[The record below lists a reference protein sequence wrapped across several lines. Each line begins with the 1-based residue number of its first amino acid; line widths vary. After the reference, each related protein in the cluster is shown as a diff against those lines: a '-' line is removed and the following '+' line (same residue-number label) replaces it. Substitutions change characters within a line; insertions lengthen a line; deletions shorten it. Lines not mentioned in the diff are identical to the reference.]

1 MPDIDKS
8 LVQEMDTLGYEFVQ
22 LEGYSDDFL
31 MWKSKDEV
39 DTKNAFGFDG
49 WEAVREFT
57 NNVHTL
63 MNNYTVQVLQDRM
76 NKNYSVIDYG
86 SFDDR
91 EIQTAI
97 KNYLQ
102 QKAKNND
109 ITYTKV
115 QTENDKSEPNNSI
128 NIENPI
134 LASFYDKYN
143 QKIAK
148 FEDKNTNLNAK
159 IDKLNYKITK
169 ATDMQSKLSQ
179 HESRIADNN
188 KKIHKYESKITL
200 CKKINTFLTN
210 MKTQD
215 GRKENFINGVQE
227 FRSIAIRNASEK
239 FDVTQE
245 KLNKAMS
252 EYGKTHFASE
262 KLKLQKQINNLAN
275 KKDKLRDKLIALD
288 ALVDKFDTINKMS
301 EQKIEN
307 VIEQSC
313 DNIVSDLTGKKSV
326 KAETV
331 VNACSKAIDS
341 SIAQEK
347 DNYLKNAEMSVEDDY
362 DSIDGIIN
370 NGNKQEEYKKME
382 KTQYTEPENKEISE
396 DKSSDNDNTRF
407 TVYENFSNFGNFFSE
422 NKLAGEIDKKYTIEF
437 GKIKNVEFFENQR
450 GNLMYKSTGKY
461 GDEFI
466 SSVAES
472 LKETRD
478 SNAIQLIITYADGY
492 RNGFQQLNTIK
503 VNPEKVFD
511 GDGDVIFDK
520 AEHNAEK
527 KLKQQK
533 KSLISRKQIKQ
544 NADKIAHTHN
554 EQLNNTKSKGQEL

>member
-1 MPDIDKS
+1 MREKGGKNMPDKDRAVAITIDKS
-8 LVQEMDTLGYEFVQ
+8 LIQEETEEEIKTRVPGTFSDNIRFLWIKKDNCEEINNAKTILTSLNENSTYMLYDRFGNIAENISGKQLYEAHYDPVSEKNISDKDRVTLVQDMNTLGYEFVQ
-22 LEGYSDDFL
+22 VEGYSDDFL
-31 MWKSKDEV
+31 MWKSKGEV

-49 WEAVREFT
+49 WEAVREFV

-63 MNNYTVQVLQDRM
+63 MNNYTVQVLQDRI
-76 NKNYSVIDYG
+76 NKDYSVIDYG

-97 KNYLQ
+97 KNYSQ

-109 ITYTKV
+109 ITYTKA
-115 QTENDKSEPNNSI
+115 QTEYDKSEPDNSI

-159 IDKLNYKITK
+159 INKLNHKITK
-169 ATDMQSKLSQ
+169 ATEFVEVISPLEQVIPKPIFTVLNLISQEKQEKIANMQSKLSK

-252 EYGKTHFASE
+252 EYGRTHFASE

-313 DNIVSDLTGKKSV
+313 DNIVSDLTGKKAV

-341 SIAQEK
+341 ASLAKEK

-370 NGNKQEEYKKME
+370 NGNKQQEY
-382 KTQYTEPENKEISE
+382 
-396 DKSSDNDNTRF
+396 DK
-407 TVYENFSNFGNFFSE
+407 
-422 NKLAGEIDKKYTIEF
+422 
-437 GKIKNVEFFENQR
+437 
-450 GNLMYKSTGKY
+450 
-461 GDEFI
+461 
-466 SSVAES
+466 
-472 LKETRD
+472 LKE
-478 SNAIQLIITYADGY
+478 S
-492 RNGFQQLNTIK
+492 
-503 VNPEKVFD
+503 ES
-511 GDGDVIFDK
+511 
-520 AEHNAEK
+520 EK
-527 KLKQQK
+527 KSERRTAPL
-533 KSLISRKQIKQ
+533 SRNQIKQ
-544 NADKIAHTHN
+544 NANTIAHN
-554 EQLNNTKSKGQEL
+554 EQQTKDKNKTQGQEL

>member
-1 MPDIDKS
+1 MPDKDRAVAITIDKS
-8 LVQEMDTLGYEFVQ
+8 LIQEETEEEIKTRVPGTFSDNIRFLWIKKDNCEEINNAKTILTSLNENSTYMLYDRFGNIAENISGKQLYEAHYDPVSEKNISDKDRVTLVQDMNTLGYEFVQ
-22 LEGYSDDFL
+22 VEGYSDDFL
-31 MWKSKDEV
+31 MWKSKGEV

-49 WEAVREFT
+49 WEAVREFV

-63 MNNYTVQVLQDRM
+63 MNNYTVQVLQDM
-76 NKNYSVIDYG
+76 INKDYSVIDYG

-97 KNYLQ
+97 KNYSQ

-109 ITYTKV
+109 ITYTKA
-115 QTENDKSEPNNSI
+115 QTEYDKSEPDNSI

-159 IDKLNYKITK
+159 INKLNHKITK
-169 ATDMQSKLSQ
+169 ATEFVEVISALEQVIPKPIFTVLNLISQEKQEKIANMQSKLSK

-252 EYGKTHFASE
+252 EYGRTHFASE

-313 DNIVSDLTGKKSV
+313 DNIVSDLTGKKAV

-341 SIAQEK
+341 ASIAKEK

-370 NGNKQEEYKKME
+370 NGNKQQEYEKLKK
-382 KTQYTEPENKEISE
+382 PER
-396 DKSSDNDNTRF
+396 KSPLSR
-407 TVYENFSNFGNFFSE
+407 SQ
-422 NKLAGEIDKKYTIEF
+422 LKK
-437 GKIKNVEFFENQR
+437 
-450 GNLMYKSTGKY
+450 
-461 GDEFI
+461 
-466 SSVAES
+466 
-472 LKETRD
+472 
-478 SNAIQLIITYADGY
+478 
-492 RNGFQQLNTIK
+492 
-503 VNPEKVFD
+503 
-511 GDGDVIFDK
+511 
-520 AEHNAEK
+520 NAET
-527 KLKQQK
+527 
-533 KSLISRKQIKQ
+533 
-544 NADKIAHTHN
+544 IAHN
-554 EQLNNTKSKGQEL
+554 EQQQKTNDKTKNHGQEI

>member
-1 MPDIDKS
+1 MPDKDRAVAITIDKS
-8 LVQEMDTLGYEFVQ
+8 LIQEETEEEIKTRVPGTFSDNIRFLWIKKDNCEEINNAKTILTSLNENSTYMLYDRFGNIENISGKQLYEAHYDPVSEKNISDKDRVTLVQDMNTLGYEFVQ
-22 LEGYSDDFL
+22 VEGYSDDFL
-31 MWKSKDEV
+31 MWKSKGEV

-49 WEAVREFT
+49 WEAVREFV

-63 MNNYTVQVLQDRM
+63 MNNYTVQVLQDRI
-76 NKNYSVIDYG
+76 NKDYSVIDYG

-97 KNYLQ
+97 KNYSQ

-109 ITYTKV
+109 ITYTKA
-115 QTENDKSEPNNSI
+115 QTEYDKSEPDNSI

-159 IDKLNYKITK
+159 INKLNHKITK
-169 ATDMQSKLSQ
+169 ATEFVEVIPALEQVIPKPIFTVLNLISQEKQEKIANMQSKLSK

-252 EYGKTHFASE
+252 EYGRTHFASE

-313 DNIVSDLTGKKSV
+313 DNIVSDLTGKKAV

-341 SIAQEK
+341 ASIAKEK

-370 NGNKQEEYKKME
+370 NGNKQQEYEKLKK
-382 KTQYTEPENKEISE
+382 PER
-396 DKSSDNDNTRF
+396 KSPLSR
-407 TVYENFSNFGNFFSE
+407 SQ
-422 NKLAGEIDKKYTIEF
+422 LKK
-437 GKIKNVEFFENQR
+437 
-450 GNLMYKSTGKY
+450 
-461 GDEFI
+461 
-466 SSVAES
+466 
-472 LKETRD
+472 
-478 SNAIQLIITYADGY
+478 
-492 RNGFQQLNTIK
+492 
-503 VNPEKVFD
+503 
-511 GDGDVIFDK
+511 
-520 AEHNAEK
+520 NAET
-527 KLKQQK
+527 
-533 KSLISRKQIKQ
+533 
-544 NADKIAHTHN
+544 IAHN
-554 EQLNNTKSKGQEL
+554 EQQQKTNDKTKNHGQEI

>member
-1 MPDIDKS
+1 MPDKDRAVAITIDKS
-8 LVQEMDTLGYEFVQ
+8 LIQEETEEEIKTRVPGTFSDNIRFLWIKKDNCEEINNAKTILTSLNENSTYMLYDRFGNIAENISGKQLYEAHYDPVSEKNISDKDRVTLVQDMNTLGYEFVQ
-22 LEGYSDDFL
+22 VEGYSDDFL

-39 DTKNAFGFDG
+39 DTKNSFGFDG
-49 WEAVREFT
+49 WEAVREFV

-63 MNNYTVQVLQDRM
+63 MNNYTVQVLQDRI
-76 NKNYSVIDYG
+76 NKDYSVIDYG

-97 KNYLQ
+97 KNYSQ

-115 QTENDKSEPNNSI
+115 QTEYDKSEPDNSI

-159 IDKLNYKITK
+159 INKLNHKITK
-169 ATDMQSKLSQ
+169 ATEFDEVISALEQVIPKSIFTVLNLISQEKQEKIANMQSKLSK

-252 EYGKTHFASE
+252 EYGRTHFASE

-313 DNIVSDLTGKKSV
+313 DILYLTLP
-326 KAETV
+326 A
-331 VNACSKAIDS
+331 
-341 SIAQEK
+341 
-347 DNYLKNAEMSVEDDY
+347 
-362 DSIDGIIN
+362 
-370 NGNKQEEYKKME
+370 
-382 KTQYTEPENKEISE
+382 
-396 DKSSDNDNTRF
+396 
-407 TVYENFSNFGNFFSE
+407 
-422 NKLAGEIDKKYTIEF
+422 
-437 GKIKNVEFFENQR
+437 
-450 GNLMYKSTGKY
+450 
-461 GDEFI
+461 
-466 SSVAES
+466 
-472 LKETRD
+472 
-478 SNAIQLIITYADGY
+478 
-492 RNGFQQLNTIK
+492 
-503 VNPEKVFD
+503 
-511 GDGDVIFDK
+511 
-520 AEHNAEK
+520 K
-527 KLKQQK
+527 KL
-533 KSLISRKQIKQ
+533 
-544 NADKIAHTHN
+544 
-554 EQLNNTKSKGQEL
+554 

>member
-1 MPDIDKS
+1 MPDKDRAVAITIDKS
-8 LVQEMDTLGYEFVQ
+8 LIQEETEEEIKTRVPGTFSDNIRFLWIKKDNCEEINNAKTILTSLNENSTYMLYDRFGNIAENISGKQLYEAHYDPVSEKNISDKDRVTLVQDMNTLGYEFVQ
-22 LEGYSDDFL
+22 VEGYSDDFL
-31 MWKSKDEV
+31 MWKSKGEV

-49 WEAVREFT
+49 WKAVREFV

-63 MNNYTVQVLQDRM
+63 MNNYTVQVLQDRI
-76 NKNYSVIDYG
+76 NKDYSVIDYG

-97 KNYLQ
+97 KNYSQ

-115 QTENDKSEPNNSI
+115 QTEYDKSEPDNSI

-159 IDKLNYKITK
+159 INKLNHKITK
-169 ATDMQSKLSQ
+169 AT
-179 HESRIADNN
+179 E
-188 KKIHKYESKITL
+188 
-200 CKKINTFLTN
+200 
-210 MKTQD
+210 
-215 GRKENFINGVQE
+215 
-227 FRSIAIRNASEK
+227 

-252 EYGKTHFASE
+252 EYGRTHFASE

-313 DNIVSDLTGKKSV
+313 DNIVSDLTGKKAV

-341 SIAQEK
+341 ASIAKEK

-370 NGNKQEEYKKME
+370 NGNKQQEYEKLKK
-382 KTQYTEPENKEISE
+382 PER
-396 DKSSDNDNTRF
+396 KSPLSR
-407 TVYENFSNFGNFFSE
+407 SQ
-422 NKLAGEIDKKYTIEF
+422 LKK
-437 GKIKNVEFFENQR
+437 
-450 GNLMYKSTGKY
+450 
-461 GDEFI
+461 
-466 SSVAES
+466 
-472 LKETRD
+472 
-478 SNAIQLIITYADGY
+478 
-492 RNGFQQLNTIK
+492 
-503 VNPEKVFD
+503 
-511 GDGDVIFDK
+511 
-520 AEHNAEK
+520 NAET
-527 KLKQQK
+527 
-533 KSLISRKQIKQ
+533 
-544 NADKIAHTHN
+544 IAHN
-554 EQLNNTKSKGQEL
+554 EQQQKTNDKTKNHGQEI

>member
-1 MPDIDKS
+1 MPDKDRAVAITIDKS
-8 LVQEMDTLGYEFVQ
+8 LIQEETEEEIKTRVPGTFSDNIRFLWIKKDNCEEINSAKTILTSLNENSTYMLYDRFGNIAENISGKQLYEAHYDPVSEKNISDKDRVTLVQDMNTLGYEFVQ
-22 LEGYSDDFL
+22 VEGYSDDFL

-49 WEAVREFT
+49 WEAVREFV

-63 MNNYTVQVLQDRM
+63 MNNYTVQVLQDRI
-76 NKNYSVIDYG
+76 NKDYSVIDYG

-97 KNYLQ
+97 KNYSQ

-109 ITYTKV
+109 ITYTKA
-115 QTENDKSEPNNSI
+115 QTEYDKSEPDNSI

-159 IDKLNYKITK
+159 INKLNHKIAK
-169 ATDMQSKLSQ
+169 ATEFVEVISALEQVIPKPIFTVLNLISQEKQEKIANMQSKLSK

-252 EYGKTHFASE
+252 EYGRTHFASE

-313 DNIVSDLTGKKSV
+313 DNIVSDLTGKKAV

-341 SIAQEK
+341 ASIAKEK

-370 NGNKQEEYKKME
+370 NGNKQQEYEKLKK
-382 KTQYTEPENKEISE
+382 PER
-396 DKSSDNDNTRF
+396 KSPLSR
-407 TVYENFSNFGNFFSE
+407 SQ
-422 NKLAGEIDKKYTIEF
+422 LKK
-437 GKIKNVEFFENQR
+437 
-450 GNLMYKSTGKY
+450 
-461 GDEFI
+461 
-466 SSVAES
+466 
-472 LKETRD
+472 
-478 SNAIQLIITYADGY
+478 
-492 RNGFQQLNTIK
+492 
-503 VNPEKVFD
+503 
-511 GDGDVIFDK
+511 
-520 AEHNAEK
+520 NAET
-527 KLKQQK
+527 
-533 KSLISRKQIKQ
+533 
-544 NADKIAHTHN
+544 IAHN
-554 EQLNNTKSKGQEL
+554 EQQQKTNDKTKNHGQEI

>member
-1 MPDIDKS
+1 MPDKDRAVAITIDKS
-8 LVQEMDTLGYEFVQ
+8 LIQEETEEEIKTRVPGTFSDNIRFLWIKKDNCEEINNAKTILTSLNENSTYMLYDRFGNIAENISGKQLYEAHYDPVSEKNISDKDRVTLVQDMNTLGYEFVQ
-22 LEGYSDDFL
+22 VEGYSDDFL

-39 DTKNAFGFDG
+39 DTKNSFGFDG
-49 WEAVREFT
+49 WEAVREFV

-63 MNNYTVQVLQDRM
+63 MNNYTVQVLQDRI
-76 NKNYSVIDYG
+76 NKDYSVIDYG

-97 KNYLQ
+97 KNYSQ

-115 QTENDKSEPNNSI
+115 QTEYDKSEPDNSI

-159 IDKLNYKITK
+159 INKLNHKITK
-169 ATDMQSKLSQ
+169 TTEFVEVISALEQVIPKTIFTVLNLISQEKQEKIANMQSKLSK

-252 EYGKTHFASE
+252 EYGRTHFASE

-313 DNIVSDLTGKKSV
+313 DNIVSDLTGKKAV

-341 SIAQEK
+341 ASIAKEK

-370 NGNKQEEYKKME
+370 NGNKQQEYEKLKK
-382 KTQYTEPENKEISE
+382 PER
-396 DKSSDNDNTRF
+396 KSPLSR
-407 TVYENFSNFGNFFSE
+407 SQ
-422 NKLAGEIDKKYTIEF
+422 LKK
-437 GKIKNVEFFENQR
+437 
-450 GNLMYKSTGKY
+450 
-461 GDEFI
+461 
-466 SSVAES
+466 
-472 LKETRD
+472 
-478 SNAIQLIITYADGY
+478 
-492 RNGFQQLNTIK
+492 
-503 VNPEKVFD
+503 
-511 GDGDVIFDK
+511 
-520 AEHNAEK
+520 NAET
-527 KLKQQK
+527 
-533 KSLISRKQIKQ
+533 
-544 NADKIAHTHN
+544 IAHN
-554 EQLNNTKSKGQEL
+554 EQQQKTNDKTKNHGQEI

>member
-1 MPDIDKS
+1 MPDKDRAVAITIDKS
-8 LVQEMDTLGYEFVQ
+8 LIQEETEEEIKTRVPGTFSDNIRFLWIKKDNCEEINNAKTILTSLNENSTYMLYDRFGNIAENISGKQLYEAHYDPVSEKNISDKDRVTLVQDMNTLGYEFVQ
-22 LEGYSDDFL
+22 VEGYSDDFL

-39 DTKNAFGFDG
+39 DTKNSFGFDG
-49 WEAVREFT
+49 WEAVREFV

-63 MNNYTVQVLQDRM
+63 MNNYTVQVLQDRI
-76 NKNYSVIDYG
+76 NKDYSVIDYG

-97 KNYLQ
+97 KNYSQ
-102 QKAKNND
+102 QKAQNND

-115 QTENDKSEPNNSI
+115 QTEYDKSEPDNSI

-159 IDKLNYKITK
+159 INKLNHKITQ
-169 ATDMQSKLSQ
+169 ATEFVEVISALEQVIPKTIFTVLNLISQEKQEKIANMQSKLSK

-252 EYGKTHFASE
+252 EYGRTHFASE

-313 DNIVSDLTGKKSV
+313 DNIVSDLTGKKAV

-341 SIAQEK
+341 ASIAKEK

-370 NGNKQEEYKKME
+370 NGNKQQEYEKLKK
-382 KTQYTEPENKEISE
+382 PER
-396 DKSSDNDNTRF
+396 KSPLSR
-407 TVYENFSNFGNFFSE
+407 SQ
-422 NKLAGEIDKKYTIEF
+422 LKK
-437 GKIKNVEFFENQR
+437 
-450 GNLMYKSTGKY
+450 
-461 GDEFI
+461 
-466 SSVAES
+466 
-472 LKETRD
+472 
-478 SNAIQLIITYADGY
+478 
-492 RNGFQQLNTIK
+492 
-503 VNPEKVFD
+503 
-511 GDGDVIFDK
+511 
-520 AEHNAEK
+520 NAET
-527 KLKQQK
+527 
-533 KSLISRKQIKQ
+533 
-544 NADKIAHTHN
+544 IAHN
-554 EQLNNTKSKGQEL
+554 EQQQKTNDKTKNHGQEI